1 MAVASG
7 LSSEMELDV
16 LWGAA
21 GQVVPAGD
29 GLEGERSPG
38 EQAPQGLAQD
48 ASGLACAPVCVC
60 PGLVHRLA
68 GACGIEWH
76 GAGQGSVGPGA
87 GTLSGWA
94 PRGPQPW
101 VRVRQ
106 VTWPPQAAKGS
117 VTTYLHKRPCDLL
130 S

>member
-38 EQAPQGLAQD
+38 EQAPQGGWPRAPPTWRALRSAFAQVK
-48 ASGLACAPVCVC
+48 ATGWPAPAGSSGTGLARAQS
-60 PGLVHRLA
+60 
-68 GACGIEWH
+68 
-76 GAGQGSVGPGA
+76 GQGQEPSVAGPREVPSLGYV
-87 GTLSGWA
+87 S
-94 PRGPQPW
+94 
-101 VRVRQ
+101 VR
-106 VTWPPQAAKGS
+106 
-117 VTTYLHKRPCDLL
+117 
-130 S
+130 